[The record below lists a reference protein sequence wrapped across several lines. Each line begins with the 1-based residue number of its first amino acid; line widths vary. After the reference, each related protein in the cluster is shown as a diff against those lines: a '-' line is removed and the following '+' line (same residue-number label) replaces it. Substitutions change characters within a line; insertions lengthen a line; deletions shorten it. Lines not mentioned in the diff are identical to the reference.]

1 MFAAPQGDRP
11 ELVEVGEVGDG
22 EAFRSGLVVL
32 AAVSRPSCS
41 NLPSVRGRGQ
51 ATLPFTDVQGSY
63 GVAVDNVGNTSVVD
77 TVQFVR

>member
-1 MFAAPQGDRP
+1 SSRDTAHRAWPRLDRWRW
-11 ELVEVGEVGDG
+11 
-22 EAFRSGLVVL
+22 AFRSGLVVL
-32 AAVSRPSCS
+32 AAVSRPSFS

-51 ATLPFTDVQGSY
+51 ATLTFTDVQGSY